1 MLFAR
6 RFGLFA
12 FAILI
17 SLSSA
22 LSAARAN
29 PMLLVDMETLDV
41 LYAQEAGQP
50 WHPASLTKMMTAYVA
65 FEEIAKGT
73 ITLDTPVVL
82 SKHAIAQAPSK
93 SGLPVGS
100 ALSMKDALYVM
111 LVKSANDVAVAI
123 AETVA
128 GSEPKFV
135 VKMNDVASRMGMTA
149 SHFTN
154 ANGLHDAAQVVTA
167 RDMAL
172 LALYIRQ
179 SFPQYMPIFGTE
191 VVMLG
196 KAQLESQNELLT
208 KFAGTTGMKTGFVC
222 ASGLN
227 TVTTVE
233 RNGRQMLAV
242 VLGGSSARERN
253 ERAAELVLKGL
264 SGSATP
270 TGQTILTLGN
280 QVGAPPVDMRL
291 NICGK
296 GAVEYVKAQEAA
308 FPMGLKGQ
316 PSYLNDV
323 VAPNSY
329 VATNLG
335 KVAAGVN
342 LPRPRPNNHIPL
354 YPTPVADASVSG
366 DLRPGLA
373 VAGSTA
379 MPIPKP
385 RPNL

>member
-1 MLFAR
+1 ML
-6 RFGLFA
+6 L
-12 FAILI
+12 

-22 LSAARAN
+22 LGVARAN

-41 LYAQEAGQP
+41 LYSQEAGQP

-82 SKHAIAQAPSK
+82 SKHALAQAPSK

-111 LVKSANDVAVAI
+111 LVKSANDVSVAI
-123 AETVA
+123 AETIA

-135 VKMNDVASRMGMTA
+135 LKMNDVAARMGMTA

-154 ANGLHDAAQVVTA
+154 ANGLHDAGQVVTA

-191 VVMLG
+191 VVTLG

-227 TVTTVE
+227 VVTTVE

-242 VLGGSSARERN
+242 VLGGSSARDRN

-264 SGSATP
+264 SGSAKP

-291 NICGK
+291 SICGK
-296 GAVEYVKAQEAA
+296 GAADFQKAQEAA

-335 KVAAGVN
+335 RIAAGVS
-342 LPRPRPNNHIPL
+342 LPRPRPANHVPMF
-354 YPTPVADASVSG
+354 PTPVADASVGG

-373 VAGSTA
+373 VAGGNGV
-379 MPIPKP
+379 PFPKA